1 MPADTTVAFDAAVF
15 VAFGGSRTAARQAI
29 AHGQYVVDGAIV
41 RDPDARVAL
50 VATVTTV
57 AQLAA
62 ELTERF
68 PALVASMKNH
78 DWYYDFSDD
87 RDAWRRGKASHE
99 KIEAALDALPDAD
112 ARALRSVFGRRYRRH
127 LLKVTTPPWHALR
140 GCRHGSILPSV
151 EDPRPVPSAPTPTR
165 GGDAVDIQPIR
176 K

>member
-1 MPADTTVAFDAAVF
+1 MSDSKAKRDVMPMGGWQSCLPPVRRVRLQASVEAPAMPADTTVAFDAAV
-15 VAFGGSRTAARQAI
+15 GSRTAARQAI

-112 ARALRSVFGRRYRRH
+112 ARALRSVFGR
-127 LLKVTTPPWHALR
+127 
-140 GCRHGSILPSV
+140 
-151 EDPRPVPSAPTPTR
+151 
-165 GGDAVDIQPIR
+165 
-176 K
+176 

>member
-1 MPADTTVAFDAAVF
+1 MSDSKAKRDVMPMGGWQSCLPPVRRVRLQASVEAPAMPADTTVAFDAAVF

-29 AHGQYVVDGAIV
+29 AHGQYAVDGAIV
-41 RDPDARVAL
+41 RDPDARLAPT
-50 VATVTTV
+50 ATVTTV

-112 ARALRSVFGRRYRRH
+112 ARALRSVFGR
-127 LLKVTTPPWHALR
+127 
-140 GCRHGSILPSV
+140 
-151 EDPRPVPSAPTPTR
+151 
-165 GGDAVDIQPIR
+165 
-176 K
+176 